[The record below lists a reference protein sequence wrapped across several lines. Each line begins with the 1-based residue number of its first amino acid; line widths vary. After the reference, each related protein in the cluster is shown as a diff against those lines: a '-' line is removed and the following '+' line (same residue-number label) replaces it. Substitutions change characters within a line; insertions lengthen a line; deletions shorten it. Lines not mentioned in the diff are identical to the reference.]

1 MTFKAKVAG
10 IAESSTGAMSITA
23 VNTNTLVKAL
33 NKANVSTK
41 PAALAVSIDKLGSV
55 NGVVKQINKLK
66 NDGTKLY
73 AATSITSLISTVQT
87 YVHLASSIL
96 AAIAAISLI
105 VSALMIIVTMYMS
118 VSARTKEIGI
128 LRALGES
135 KADIR
140 RLFISESLIIGVL
153 SAVLAT
159 VIALGLGA
167 LANTMLSKIASY
179 AFIQIT
185 LGNIITTFVIAIVI
199 ALIAAYLPARHAASL
214 NPIDALSA
222 D

>member
-159 VIALGLGA
+159 VIALGFRCI
-167 LANTMLSKIASY
+167 S
-179 AFIQIT
+179 
-185 LGNIITTFVIAIVI
+185 
-199 ALIAAYLPARHAASL
+199 
-214 NPIDALSA
+214 
-222 D
+222 

>member
-1 MTFKAKVAG
+1 M
-10 IAESSTGAMSITA
+10 
-23 VNTNTLVKAL
+23 
-33 NKANVSTK
+33 
-41 PAALAVSIDKLGSV
+41 
-55 NGVVKQINKLK
+55 VKQINKLK